1 MIKIYGLKFY
11 TRTTH
16 EKIGGKYF
24 PKMLGVIEGPI
35 DKMMKAY
42 QEEFSFMSF
51 IYALFL
57 SLCLIFLALALAF
70 ILSLLAS

>member
-1 MIKIYGLKFY
+1 LKGALNRMIKIYGLKFY

-42 QEEFSFMSF
+42 QEEFSFMRHKTTRTLRPSKK
-51 IYALFL
+51 AR
-57 SLCLIFLALALAF
+57 SEQQK
-70 ILSLLAS
+70 